1 MKKILVNLSIIAIT
15 AIIAVVGT
23 YALLHDKARSEGNSF
38 STGNADLKIKIPDT
52 GCSDWSNSCPGKT
65 WGSLYPGWSNSYN
78 VYLKNASV
86 APIILKIIP
95 YIEETGSSQDLWEN
109 TYMEITWS
117 DGSHS
122 SGRYSLEDWKTNSVI
137 ELEPRLA
144 QGQEAG
150 PWVVHFDISET
161 ARNEIADTSIE
172 FNLVFDGIQ
181 VGEDAEEDECETD
194 ADCEDGNVCAVA
206 TCVGGSC
213 QYSNATNGTPCD
225 DGDDC
230 TINDAC
236 MEGACVAGSLLN
248 CDDSNVCTQDICSGG
263 MCQYINNSDPCDDG
277 DACTIEDVC
286 ADGMCVGG
294 SALDCDD
301 DNMCT
306 TDSCNSLLG
315 CVYVCE
321 IGQPCDDG
329 DPMTINECTQNLSGC
344 ICQVIIP

>member
-1 MKKILVNLSIIAIT
+1 MKKILVNLSIIVIT
-15 AIIAVVGT
+15 AVIAVVGT
-23 YALLHDKARSEGNSF
+23 YALLHDEAKSEGNRF

-52 GCSDWSNSCPGKT
+52 GCNDWSDSCSGKT
-65 WGSLYPGWSNSYN
+65 WGNLYPGWSNSYN

-248 CDDSNVCTQDICSGG
+248 CDDDNVCTQDICVDG
-263 MCQYINNSDPCDDG
+263 MCQFINNSNPCDDG

-286 ADGMCVGG
+286 ASGMCVGG
-294 SALDCDD
+294 LPLDCDD
-301 DNMCT
+301 GNMCT
-306 TDSCNSLLG
+306 TDSCDSFLG
-315 CVYVCE
+315 CINVCK